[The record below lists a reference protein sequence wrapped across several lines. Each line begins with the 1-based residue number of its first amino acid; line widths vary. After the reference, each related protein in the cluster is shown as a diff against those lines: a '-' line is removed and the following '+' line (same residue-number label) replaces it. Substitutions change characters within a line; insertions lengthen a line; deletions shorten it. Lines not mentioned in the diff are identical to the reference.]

1 MDRDRGGLP
10 PPHGRAPS
18 GRGRRDPERVGRA
31 RPGHRRRLLPGG
43 GNDAERRADSSQ
55 WTLVFSFRPVD
66 AGQGSLW
73 AAYPLT
79 SSSKAALFAQ
89 AEKLS
94 NDTLAALLA
103 ERLE

>member
-1 MDRDRGGLP
+1 MAWRVLEHD
-10 PPHGRAPS
+10 A
-18 GRGRRDPERVGRA
+18 RRWNVSIA
-31 RPGHRRRLLPGG
+31 
-43 GNDAERRADSSQ
+43 AERRANSSQ

-94 NDTLAALLA
+94 DDTLAALLA

>member
-1 MDRDRGGLP
+1 MAWRVLEHD
-10 PPHGRAPS
+10 A
-18 GRGRRDPERVGRA
+18 RRWNVSIA
-31 RPGHRRRLLPGG
+31 
-43 GNDAERRADSSQ
+43 AERRANSSQ

-94 NDTLAALLA
+94 NDALAALLA